1 MIPLGPATR
10 VFVALEAVDM
20 RKGYDGLYGLVV
32 HQLGEDPCS
41 GHLFVFTNSR
51 RDRLKI
57 LYWDGTD
64 LWVCG
69 KRLEKGRFTWPS
81 PQDPAGGKVRLS
93 AAGLAMLLGGM
104 RGGQRPRRGCV
115 KTSKN
120 E

>member
-32 HQLGEDPCS
+32 HHLGEDPRS
-41 GHLFVFTNSR
+41 GHLFVFTNSQR
-51 RDRLKI
+51 NRLKV
-57 LYWDGTD
+57 LYWDGTG

-81 PQDPAGGKVRLS
+81 PRDPTDDSKVRLS
-93 AAGLAMLLGGM
+93 AASLAMLLGGM
-104 RGGQRPRRGCV
+104 DLSRAKAKAWLRE
-115 KTSKN
+115 N

>member
-20 RKGYDGLYGLVV
+20 RKGYDGLYGLVA
-32 HQLGEDPCS
+32 HHLGEDPRS
-41 GHLFVFTNSR
+41 GHLFVFTNSQR
-51 RDRLKI
+51 NRLKI
-57 LYWDGTD
+57 LYWDGTG

-81 PQDPAGGKVRLS
+81 PQDAASGKVRLS
-93 AAGLAMLLGGM
+93 AARLAMLLGGIDLG
-104 RGGQRPRRGCV
+104 RAKGKAWLRE
-115 KTSKN
+115 N

>member
-20 RKGYDGLYGLVV
+20 RKGYDGLYGLVA
-32 HQLGEDPCS
+32 HHLGEDPRS
-41 GHLFVFTNSR
+41 GHLFVFTNSQR
-51 RDRLKI
+51 NRLKI
-57 LYWDGTD
+57 LYWDGTG

-81 PQDPAGGKVRLS
+81 PQDPASGKVRLS
-93 AAGLAMLLGGM
+93 AARLAMLLGGIDLGHAKAKAWL
-104 RGGQRPRRGCV
+104 RE
-115 KTSKN
+115 N

>member
-20 RKGYDGLYGLVV
+20 RKGYDGLYGLVA
-32 HQLGEDPCS
+32 HHLGEDPRS
-41 GHLFVFTNSR
+41 GHLFVFTNSQR
-51 RDRLKI
+51 NRLKI
-57 LYWDGTD
+57 LYWDGTG

-81 PQDPAGGKVRLS
+81 PQDPVGGKVRLS
-93 AAGLAMLLGGM
+93 AAGLAMLLGGIVLG
-104 RGGQRPRRGCV
+104 RA
-115 KTSKN
+115 KSKAWLREN

>member
-1 MIPLGPATR
+1 MIPLGAATR

-20 RKGYDGLYGLVV
+20 RKGYDGLYGLVA
-32 HQLGEDPCS
+32 HHLGENPRS
-41 GHLFVFTNSR
+41 GHLFVFTNSQR
-51 RDRLKI
+51 NRLKI
-57 LYWDGTD
+57 LYWDVTG

-93 AAGLAMLLGGM
+93 ATGLAMLLGGIDLG
-104 RGGQRPRRGCV
+104 RAKAKAWLRE
-115 KTSKN
+115 N